1 MGNNRLNGIYK
12 RFETQQITKYINV
25 FIIYLLVC
33 SCAQKEACDIL
44 SRAESY
50 MEVYPDSALLLL
62 NQLPQP
68 EILYGKQCA
77 DYALLLTQARDK
89 NYLDSLQSDSL
100 IKLAVDYYQDSDDKV
115 KAGKALFYYGKV
127 MALQDNDTIA
137 MQAYLNAQTK
147 LEKTREYKLQ
157 ALVQEYI
164 GRINDDRGMFDLAL
178 DNYRNSIYYF
188 QKLNDTLGIVSNYR
202 YISWIYEIRQNYDS
216 VTWYL
221 NSGISLLIGDTAS
234 PILPS
239 LLQMSGIV
247 EKNHGNYS
255 KAISDFSAAI
265 KYEKNH
271 NSVRHYYFSLGDV
284 YMKIRQLDKAKDC
297 FEQGLTSQKTFTQSG
312 AYNYLYLLEK
322 EKSDYVKALYYKEKS
337 DSFLELYRDENLR
350 SQVLTIQR
358 KYETKKLQIEKHL
371 LEQGKQKQLYF
382 WISISSLLIIIG
394 IFLYFWLKKQYRK
407 NYRMR
412 LKVHTE
418 KTLETIKDNERVIG
432 QYICQIEDF
441 EQREGL
447 AARIAEQQL
456 DSLNQKISELEDK
469 NEISAKEQIARLNQK
484 IQILVSENKAIKED
498 SCTGGIYILEQLK
511 KGQLIVENLT
521 KKERS
526 QVFEYMNLMFGG
538 FVSKLKKEY
547 GLNDNNIMLAIFV
560 KLNFS
565 SVELMMVFQCEK
577 NSIFKKKQRLRDKLK
592 LNCDDEL
599 ENFLTFPS
607 SYMST
612 L

>member
-147 LEKTREYKLQ
+147 LERTREYKLQ

-178 DNYRNSIYYF
+178 DNYRKSIDYY
-188 QKLNDTLGIVSNYR
+188 QKAGDTLGAVYNCR
-202 YISWIYEIRQNYDS
+202 YISWIYKIQQNSDS
-216 VTWYL
+216 ATWYL
-221 NSGISLLIGDTAS
+221 NSGISLLKGDSTS

-239 LLQMSGIV
+239 LLQMLGLL
-247 EKNHGNYS
+247 EKRNGDYPN
-255 KAISDFSAAI
+255 AINKLLAAI
-265 KYEKNH
+265 KYEKMP
-271 NSVRHYYFSLGDV
+271 SSIKHYYFSLGGV
-284 YMKIRQLDKAKDC
+284 YMQIGQFEKAREC
-297 FEQGLTSQKTFTQSG
+297 FEQGLTSKKPFTQSG

-322 EKSDYVKALYYKEKS
+322 QKTNYTRALYYKEKS
-337 DSFLELYRDENLR
+337 DSFLKIHQDENF
-350 SQVLTIQR
+350 SNQMLTIQR
-358 KYETKKLQIEKHL
+358 KYETKKLRMEKVLIEY
-371 LEQGKQKQLYF
+371 EKQRLLYF
-382 WISISSLLIIIG
+382 WILVFSLLIVSG
-394 IFLYFWLKKQYRK
+394 IFFYFWMKKQYRK
-407 NYRMR
+407 IYKKR
-412 LKVHTE
+412 LKVHIR
-418 KTLETIKDNERVIG
+418 KALEVIGDNERVIG
-432 QYICQIEDF
+432 QYICQIEDLKQKEYIAARVA
-441 EQREGL
+441 EQRM
-447 AARIAEQQL
+447 
-456 DSLNQKISELEDK
+456 DSLNQRISELEIK
-469 NEISAKEQIARLNQK
+469 NEESVKGKIAKLNQR
-484 IQILVSENKAIKED
+484 IQMLVTENKAIRND
-498 SCTGGIYILEQLK
+498 SCAVGIYVLEQLK
-511 KGQLIVENLT
+511 KELLIVENMT
-521 KKERS
+521 QKEMS
-526 QVFEYMNLMFGG
+526 QVFEYMDLMFGG
-538 FVSKLKKEY
+538 LVSHLRKEY
-547 GLNDNNIMLAIFV
+547 GLNDNNLMLAILV
-560 KLNFS
+560 KLNFT
-565 SVELMMVFQCEK
+565 SVELMFVFQCEK
-577 NSIFKKKQRLRDKLK
+577 NSIFKKKQRLRDKLGLK
-592 LNCDDEL
+592 SDDEL
-599 ENFLTFPS
+599 EKYLTSFPL
-607 SYMST
+607 YMST
-612 L
+612 